1 MLKAALA
8 SEKVLDR
15 IDDFCIG
22 ELMFC
27 ERPEFHGMDMGRPTV
42 SRESDCEHEFSNQ
55 QSTHTTEFMITNSGA
70 RAKVA
75 YAISASL
82 HKYDDVC

>member
-27 ERPEFHGMDMGRPTV
+27 ERPEFHGMDMGGPTV
-42 SRESDCEHEFSNQ
+42 SRESDCEHEFGNQ
-55 QSTHTTEFMITNSGA
+55 RSAHTIGFMITNLGD